1 MTENINDALIECV
14 KAAGGSK
21 AVAPILW
28 PEKDPIAAQRQL
40 LDCLNED
47 RPQQLNPGQVL
58 LVMRLAR
65 ERGCHAGMEFFASS
79 LSYAAPQPVEP
90 DDQVADLQRKFIEAT
105 EQLSKMAERIQGLQ
119 RVRAVA

>member
-65 ERGCHAGMEFFASS
+65 DRGCHAGMEFFASA
-79 LSYAAPQPVEP
+79 LSYATPQPVEP
-90 DDQVADLQRKFIEAT
+90 DDQVADLQRKFIETT